1 MLHIPDVS
9 IFISKIKAVSYIY
22 NEYVYIALCLRSYLE
37 MQSGIGEERTKSSEI
52 SFQVPA

>member
-37 MQSGIGEERTKSSEI
+37 MQCGIGEERTKSSEI